1 MRFAAHLCPHVHGA
15 AWYAIIRQVTTV
27 MTDARE
33 SDLPECPP
41 PARGSLIVLSGPS
54 GVGKDAVLAPLFSAG
69 TCPPRLRRCITATT
83 RAPRPG
89 EVEGVDYFFLSN
101 EEFQRRSGAGF
112 FLEHASYAGRWY
124 GTPRWWVEAEV
135 AGGNDVLLKIDV
147 QGALQIRSQ
156 VPEAVLIF
164 IAPPSE
170 AELERR
176 LRGREPDADPD
187 DLARRLAI
195 ALEELAR
202 ARQYDY
208 LVVNARLEKAVEDL
222 RAIIIAERCRVRR

>member
-1 MRFAAHLCPHVHGA
+1 MYDNFTGDNRDGFL
-15 AWYAIIRQVTTV
+15 RQPTT
-27 MTDARE
+27 AR
-33 SDLPECPP
+33 SLPLT
-41 PARGSLIVLSGPS
+41 ARGNLIVVSGPS

-89 EVEGVDYFFLSN
+89 EIEGVDYFFLGR
-101 EEFQRRSGAGF
+101 EDFTERAGEGF
-112 FLEHASYAGRWY
+112 FLEHASFAGRCY
-124 GTPRWWVEAEV
+124 GTPRWWVEAER

-147 QGALQIRSQ
+147 QGALQVRSRE
-156 VPEAVLIF
+156 PGAVLIF

-176 LRGREPDADPD
+176 LRGRDPEADPA

-195 ALEELAR
+195 ARDELALSR
-202 ARQYDY
+202 HYDY
-208 LVVNARLEKAVEDL
+208 LVVNDRIDEAVETL
-222 RAIIIAERCRVRR
+222 RAIVIAERCRLRPSRAAEN

>member
-1 MRFAAHLCPHVHGA
+1 
-15 AWYAIIRQVTTV
+15 VTTV
-27 MTDARE
+27 TTAA
-33 SDLPECPP
+33 SDLDRPEYPA

-54 GVGKDAVLAPLFSAG
+54 GVGKDAVLAPLFSAE

-89 EVEGVDYFFLSN
+89 EIDGVDYFFLSR
-101 EEFQRRSGAGF
+101 EEFQRRVGEGF
-112 FLEHASYAGRWY
+112 FLEHASYAGRSY

-135 AGGNDVLLKIDV
+135 TGGNDVLLKIDV
-147 QGALQIRSQ
+147 QGALQVRSEA
-156 VPEAVLIF
+156 PEAVLVF

-170 AELERR
+170 EELERR
-176 LRGREPDADPD
+176 LRGRDPDANPD

-195 ALEELAR
+195 ARDELAL

-208 LVVNARLEKAVEDL
+208 LVVNDQIERAVAAL
-222 RAIIIAERCRVRR
+222 RAIVIAERCRIRR

>member
-1 MRFAAHLCPHVHGA
+1 MPTAAGKSAPSQYPA
-15 AWYAIIRQVTTV
+15 
-27 MTDARE
+27 
-33 SDLPECPP
+33 

-54 GVGKDAVLAPLFSAG
+54 GVGKDAVLAPLFSAE

-89 EVEGVDYFFLSN
+89 EIDGVDYFFLQSD
-101 EEFQRRSGAGF
+101 EFRQRIGEGF
-112 FLEHASYAGRWY
+112 FLEHASYASHCY

-156 VPEAVLIF
+156 APDALLVF

-170 AELERR
+170 EELEKR
-176 LRGREPDADPD
+176 LRGRDPDANPD

-195 ALEELAR
+195 AREELAL

-208 LVVNARLEKAVEDL
+208 LVVNDRIERAVEAL
-222 RAIIIAERCRVRR
+222 RAIVIAERCRLKR

>member
-1 MRFAAHLCPHVHGA
+1 MTTAASELDG
-15 AWYAIIRQVTTV
+15 
-27 MTDARE
+27 
-33 SDLPECPP
+33 PEYPA

-54 GVGKDAVLAPLFSAG
+54 GVGKDAVLAPLFSAE

-89 EVEGVDYFFLSN
+89 EIDGVDYFFLSR
-101 EEFQRRSGAGF
+101 EEFQRRVGEGF
-112 FLEHASYAGRWY
+112 FLEHASYAGRSY

-135 AGGNDVLLKIDV
+135 TGGNDVLLKIDV
-147 QGALQIRSQ
+147 QGALQVRSQ
-156 VPEAVLIF
+156 APEAVLVF

-170 AELERR
+170 EELERR
-176 LRGREPDADPD
+176 LRGRDPDANPD

-195 ALEELAR
+195 ARDELAL

-208 LVVNARLEKAVEDL
+208 LVVNDQIEKAVAAL
-222 RAIIIAERCRVRR
+222 RAIVIAERCRIRR